1 MIKSFLTEKK
11 GDTLTRPFSS
21 SGGGTRTN
29 VKRCKSQALPL
40 SSSKCMRLFR
50 GLRRLTAA

>member
-1 MIKSFLTEKK
+1 MIKSFLTGKK